1 MLTSIS
7 STKENKFGIIRNLS
21 IRYLMIREKLNINYN
36 KNSNSNYLEIS
47 HNERFTSH
55 LISSKEK
62 IELQN
67 LYSPKYME
75 IYEQSNNLLK
85 DLDIEFNKLKE
96 EQQKRIVPSFN
107 ETESKL
113 INQNIQMISDKM
125 TKKLKKCKFLAKE
138 LKTLLASSDI
148 DDNIKINMYQNL
160 LNRLAETSRAL
171 QINEELYLQKY
182 QELNGYDESFFS
194 NNQNNNI
201 INTNNTINNNI
212 NNYDSIETNQT
223 QNFLSINSTAKKLDV
238 AKERNKEIDVMVN
251 TVNELKKIFEEVS
264 NMVIFQG
271 TILDRID
278 YNTYQSRHHI
288 RRGNRELE
296 ETHERLKSGCIRRL
310 NQILIIA
317 IFIMSILII
326 FKFF

>member
-1 MLTSIS
+1 MLTSIT

-36 KNSNSNYLEIS
+36 KNSNSNYLETS

-55 LISSKEK
+55 LISSKDK

-67 LYSPKYME
+67 MYSPKYME
-75 IYEQSNNLLK
+75 IYEQCNNLLK

-107 ETESKL
+107 EAESKL

-125 TKKLKKCKFLAKE
+125 TKKLKKCKFLSKE

-201 INTNNTINNNI
+201 INTINNNI

-296 ETHERLKSGCIRRL
+296 ETHERLKSGCLRRL
-310 NQILIIA
+310 NQILIFA

>member
-7 STKENKFGIIRNLS
+7 STKENKYGIIRNLS

-36 KNSNSNYLEIS
+36 KNSNSNYLETS

-55 LISSKEK
+55 LISSKDK

-75 IYEQSNNLLK
+75 IYEQCNNLLK
-85 DLDIEFNKLKE
+85 DLDVEFNKLKE

-201 INTNNTINNNI
+201 INTINNNI